1 MYQSFYLAVSSEERT
16 SAIHWNFDH
25 VEIFENPENN
35 NKLMTVPKLVK
46 RAVFGSTSTLQI
58 QSEMEYRSGRRRSSK
73 SIYCRYPLMDTNFGG
88 GFWYSGLKEN
98 LLQQKMHFFAIE
110 NRNCFEMLQFLNAK
124 LLIYD
129 FVIHQYLEKFFSFKM
144 NLQFQITVNY

>member
-1 MYQSFYLAVSSEERT
+1 MVVLVLNYVFMYQSFYFAVSSEERT
-16 SAIHWNFDH
+16 SSIHWNFDH

-35 NKLMTVPKLVK
+35 NKFMTVPKLVK

-88 GFWYSGLKEN
+88 GF
-98 LLQQKMHFFAIE
+98 
-110 NRNCFEMLQFLNAK
+110 
-124 LLIYD
+124 
-129 FVIHQYLEKFFSFKM
+129 
-144 NLQFQITVNY
+144 